1 MAFVWR
7 NIQNNESARSVRNKL
22 NELGNGLKTETES
35 ITNTL
40 NSEVGIIN
48 GKLKTLTQMVSIATN
63 VTCRSNQWVEDT
75 SYTYTEYPY
84 KAVLSVQGVTSDMI
98 PFVNFDAN
106 EQESGE
112 FIGSESGS
120 GTITIW
126 AKNQPSDLIIP
137 NIVLIK
143 AVNIDG

>member
-40 NSEVGIIN
+40 NSEVEIIN
-48 GKLKTLTQMVSIATN
+48 GKLKTLTQMVGIATN

>member
-7 NIQNNESARSVRNKL
+7 DIQNNESARSVRNKL

-63 VTCRSNQWVEDT
+63 VTCRSHQWVEDT

>member
-7 NIQNNESARSVRNKL
+7 DIQNNESARSVRNKL